1 MTAEGQMVTSI
12 WRPDPPGVARV
23 GHCAGKAPLSHLV
36 PSTPPSRVTSCGK
49 AFLLLPPPAVHCRC
63 PRSVPAGTWVN
74 LEDNALCPLAVR
86 LPVGPPPQTVRF
98 WKARFALSACSH
110 NTQSR
115 FTCRPTRTQT
125 SRLSV
130 NQPQSF
136 FEGREGGLRP
146 C

>member
-1 MTAEGQMVTSI
+1 MVTSI

-36 PSTPPSRVTSCGK
+36 PSHPSFQSHFLWKGFPAAPTSCCP
-49 AFLLLPPPAVHCRC
+49 LCRC
-63 PRSVPAGTWVN
+63 PRFVPAGTWVN

-86 LPVGPPPQTVRF
+86 LPVCPPPQTVRF
-98 WKARFALSACSH
+98 WKTRFALSACSH
-110 NTQSR
+110 NSQSR

-130 NQPQSF
+130 SQPQSF